1 MVRSRRV
8 ACRDRGGSTALAA
21 ANPGGVTVVLET
33 LMGLVADEVEGVVQ
47 QVGESES
54 FLLLRSAGVPEDQG
68 DVDVSRT
75 QHLQALD
82 RVGID
87 EVQLDS
93 RVRPGQLGSCPRYE
107 GAEDRL
113 ETGESYPSGMK
124 SHAGGQL
131 DGCGVYSPQDLCRP
145 PSQQLPFGSESDSAA
160 HSLDELGTG
169 GSFQP
174 PKVVTHRW
182 LGVMQLLRGYGHR
195 SMAGDR
201 LQHLELG

>member
-1 MVRSRRV
+1 
-8 ACRDRGGSTALAA
+8 
-21 ANPGGVTVVLET
+21 VVLET

-47 QVGESES
+47 QVGQSQS
-54 FLLLRSAGVPEDQG
+54 LLLLLLQGSVGVPEDQG

-160 HSLDELGTG
+160 HSLDELGPG
-169 GSFQP
+169 GGFQP
-174 PKVVTHRW
+174 PQVVTDRW
-182 LGVMQLLRGYGHR
+182 LGVMQLLRGFGHR

-201 LQHLELG
+201 LQHLELD